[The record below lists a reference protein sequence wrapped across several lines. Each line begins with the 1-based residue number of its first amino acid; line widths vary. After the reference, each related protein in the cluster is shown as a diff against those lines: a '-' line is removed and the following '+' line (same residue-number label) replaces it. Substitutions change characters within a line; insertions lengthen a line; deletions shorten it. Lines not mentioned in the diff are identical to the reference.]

1 MTWLP
6 VFSQLEALKTAPWG
20 DKVARILSAAL
31 EAVEPGT
38 AVARSL
44 QRRGERL
51 LVAGREYDLERY
63 RRIWIVGAGKAGAPM
78 ARSAAGILGER
89 LSGGLVIVKEGYAG
103 GPPAVFNCTQ
113 TASAPGSLR
122 LHSAS
127 QEPHRRSG
135 RGNAHPA
142 GLRLIEAGHPLPD
155 ERGIQGAQQIADLL
169 AGLNAEDLVICLI
182 SGGGS
187 ALLVSPAPGLSLAD
201 LQALTSALLACGASI
216 DEINTLRKHLEQLK
230 GGGLARLA
238 SPASLVT
245 LILSDVV
252 GDPLDVI
259 ASGPTVPDPTTYAAA
274 WEIIERYG
282 LAGKLPSELVE
293 RLQSGRRGEL
303 PETPKP
309 GEAVFENVQN
319 VVVGGN
325 LTAARAAL
333 EQAQREGFHSLLL
346 TTRLQ
351 GEARQA
357 GRFLAAIL
365 SQIAADGQ
373 PVARPA
379 CLVAGGETT
388 VTLTGGGLGG
398 RNQELALG
406 ALADLAGLE
415 QVALVTLATDGGDGP
430 TDAAGAIVTGRSL
443 ARAQQMGLDPRL
455 YLARNDAYYF
465 FERLGDLI
473 RTGPTQTNV
482 TDLAFLFAF

>member
-6 VFSQLEALKTAPWG
+6 VFSQHEALKTAPWG
-20 DKVARILSAAL
+20 GRVARILSAAL
-31 EAVEPGT
+31 KAVEPGT
-38 AVARSL
+38 AVATHM
-44 QRRGERL
+44 QRRGDSL
-51 LVAGREYDLERY
+51 WVAGQEYDLQRY
-63 RRIWIVGAGKAGAPM
+63 RRVWIVGAGKAGAPM
-78 ARSAAGILGER
+78 ANSVAGILGER
-89 LSGGLVIVKEGYAG
+89 LSGGLVVVKEGYAG
-103 GPPAVFNCTQ
+103 WSGSLPD
-113 TASAPGSLR
+113 SLR
-122 LHSAS
+122 LV
-127 QEPHRRSG
+127 
-135 RGNAHPA
+135 
-142 GLRLIEAGHPLPD
+142 EAGHPIPD
-155 ERGIQGAQQIADLL
+155 ERGMRGAQQIASLL
-169 AGLNAEDLVICLI
+169 AGLTADDLVICLL

-201 LQALTSALLACGASI
+201 LQVLTGALLACGASI

-245 LILSDVV
+245 LVLSDVV

-259 ASGPTVPDPTTYAAA
+259 ASGPTVPDPSTFEEA
-274 WEIIERYG
+274 WQIIERYG
-282 LAGKLPSELVE
+282 LAGRLPGALVL
-293 RLQSGRRGEL
+293 RLQRGRRGGL

-309 GEAVFENVQN
+309 GEPLFDKVKNA
-319 VVVGGN
+319 VVGSN
-325 LTAARAAL
+325 LTAAQAAL
-333 EQAQREGFHSLLL
+333 EQAQAEGFHSLLL

-365 SQIAADGQ
+365 RQIAADGW
-373 PVARPA
+373 PLPRPA

-388 VTLTGGGLGG
+388 VTLAGDGLGG

-406 ALADLAGLE
+406 ALIDLAGLE
-415 QVALVTLATDGGDGP
+415 EVALLTLATDGGDGP

-443 ARAQQMGLDPRL
+443 TRAQQMGLDPRL
-455 YLARNDAYYF
+455 YLARNDAYHF
-465 FERLGDLI
+465 FAPLGDLI